1 MQTREKQVGK
11 EKHTQ
16 KKVKTQDA
24 YIWLDMDILWE
35 KFY

>member
-11 EKHTQ
+11 EKHT

-24 YIWLDMDILWE
+24 YIWLDMDMLWE